1 MENEKI
7 GIPKLRFPGYTDT
20 WKQHK
25 FEDLLDS
32 KDGVRRG
39 PFGSALKKEF
49 FVENSEYVVYEQQ
62 NAIYDNYHTRYKIT
76 KEKFDE
82 LSKFKLNPGDF
93 IMSGA
98 GTIGRISRVPD
109 GVKLGVFNQAL
120 IRFRINP
127 EITDSEYFIQFVRAD
142 FMQKNLTGAN
152 PGSAITNLV
161 PMSEVKKW
169 EIKAPH
175 LEEQEKIGSFFKLL
189 DDTIA
194 LHQRK
199 LDDLKKRKS
208 GLLQKMFPRDG
219 EDVPELRFP
228 GFTEIWKKKR
238 LGEVADIVGGGTPS
252 TNNKEYWDGNID
264 WYSPV
269 EINNQ
274 IYVSKSQNK
283 ITKLGLQKSS
293 ARILPVGTVLFTSR
307 AGIGKTAIL
316 SKEGATNQGF
326 QSIVPHKDILDS
338 YFIFSQTNVL
348 RHYGEVNG
356 AGSTFVEVSGKQMSK
371 MPIMVPKIEEQK
383 VIGAFVEQLDKSITL
398 HQRQL
403 DHLKLRK
410 KALLQQMFV

>member
-1 MENEKI
+1 MKDKQVKYPQLRFKGFTDPWEERKLGDYIIQYSEKTKQNNQYPVFTSSRNGLFFQKDYYKGNQIASEDNTGYNIVPRGYFTYRHMSDDLIFKFNINDLADYGIVSTLYPVFTTNEQLDSKYLQYQLNEGSEFRRFSLLQKQGGSRTYMYLNKLQNMI
-7 GIPKLRFPGYTDT
+7 LTIPKLEEQQKIGSFFKQLDNTIALHQRKLDLLKEQKKGYLQKMFPKNGEKVPELRFAGFADD
-20 WKQHK
+20 WEERK

-175 LEEQEKIGSFFKLL
+175 LEEQEKIGSFFKQL

-199 LDDLKKRKS
+199 LDLLKEQKK
-208 GLLQKMFPRDG
+208 GYLQKMF
-219 EDVPELRFP
+219 V
-228 GFTEIWKKKR
+228 
-238 LGEVADIVGGGTPS
+238 
-252 TNNKEYWDGNID
+252 
-264 WYSPV
+264 
-269 EINNQ
+269 
-274 IYVSKSQNK
+274 
-283 ITKLGLQKSS
+283 
-293 ARILPVGTVLFTSR
+293 
-307 AGIGKTAIL
+307 
-316 SKEGATNQGF
+316 
-326 QSIVPHKDILDS
+326 
-338 YFIFSQTNVL
+338 
-348 RHYGEVNG
+348 
-356 AGSTFVEVSGKQMSK
+356 
-371 MPIMVPKIEEQK
+371 
-383 VIGAFVEQLDKSITL
+383 
-398 HQRQL
+398 
-403 DHLKLRK
+403 
-410 KALLQQMFV
+410 